1 MIAYA
6 PLDDIPPP
14 PTLLAPPVV
23 PAVPLA
29 AQKKGHPVLADT
41 TECSWLLMF
50 FVIGVIGLSVKDMSG
65 K

>member
-14 PTLLAPPVV
+14 PKLLAPAVS
-23 PAVPLA
+23 PAVPNA
-29 AQKKGHPVLADT
+29 PQQKALADT